1 MKSDD
6 EDGIKKMLQRTGGC
20 CEPVQVLKMPSPSE
34 LAAESLSRSCPVETV
49 KIVEAAFILQQTRVA
64 PRDYSRPS

>member
-6 EDGIKKMLQRTGGC
+6 EDGLRKCFR
-20 CEPVQVLKMPSPSE
+20 EPVVAVNRCRFLKCPA
-34 LAAESLSRSCPVETV
+34 LLNWQLKVLSRLCPVETV